1 MSPHFFSFRFCIWRG
16 FKNKGD
22 ICHVLCEEL
31 FMLDGR
37 LHIGHSHVH
46 VETEFGVVSLIL
58 LVYHFVFNKIIFSIF
73 QVSSD
78 RERCI
83 TSFFS
88 DIFLCVAF
96 C

>member
-1 MSPHFFSFRFCIWRG
+1 
-16 FKNKGD
+16 
-22 ICHVLCEEL
+22 
-31 FMLDGR
+31 MLDGR

-78 RERCI
+78 RERSLTAFVRHLTLCGI
-83 TSFFS
+83 LLEKLFS
-88 DIFLCVAF
+88 CTGRVLQLHV
-96 C
+96 